1 MENQNDR
8 DIYVIPPNFVD
19 TGTFFGGMFK
29 ARNVIEAGIL
39 AGGTGIP
46 VFLFLPA
53 GLTVRVIVLCLTS
66 LPLGLFALIGIS
78 GESLTSF
85 LAIFLKYLRNRRV
98 VGGDKEEVQGQ
109 KGKARRTKPQG
120 AGSQDGD
127 CHINGR
133 ESRRGDRRGSLQR
146 SRKETGLAVDYREM
160 CGEAHPERR
169 QVIARGHTSGRNN
182 SKDSTDRKNY
192 NVRKNSK
199 GSIGG
204 ISGWRRTGEEDFPEE
219 FDQVKGY
226 EIRQKL
232 RPSQGR
238 RSHEEWDG
246 EPGSIRNGGTESMGD
261 KRQDSRRRQIGD
273 VQKRAGQGNSDRQ
286 GKPSGQVNTGRQGKP
301 NGQVNAD
308 RHGKANIQVNAE
320 RYGKTIRQAEGD
332 RQGKSGR
339 QAKAEMCHIEG
350 RNRYNK
356 DAGMQKKLNANSQGQ
371 DRAKHRSSAKAKHQ
385 PQAFLNP
392 LAEYLPISKV
402 ENGMIY
408 TKDHRYVKVV
418 EVVPINFLL
427 RSAREQRGII
437 YSFVSYLKISPV
449 KLQFK
454 VLTRRADIGRH
465 INTVRREMAQETNG
479 QCRLMQEDYLQFVQQ
494 ISSREAVTRRF
505 FLIFE
510 YEPWDARRGDEEAE
524 AISQLQ
530 GAVRTAS
537 NYLRQCGNEV
547 VIPDNEDEFTVE
559 VLYNLLCRNESAEKP
574 LARKVQE
581 VEAGYRNSAG
591 GSWSRQDMGDTE
603 DGSCHEDSIPA
614 VEFFAPKSIDF
625 THSHYICIDGL
636 YYAYLMVPS
645 DGYRSQVPAGWL
657 SLMVNA
663 GDGIDLDMFLSRQPK
678 ELIIQKV
685 GQQLRINRSR
695 IKDASDT
702 NTDFDD
708 IDSAIRSGYFLKEG
722 LANNEDF
729 YYMNLLVTV
738 TASTVDDLEWKVN
751 EMKKLLLSQDM
762 RASACHFREEQAF
775 LSTLPLVSVEKK
787 LYGRSRRNL
796 LTGGAAGC
804 YPFTSYEMCDDNG
817 ILLGVNKYNSSLI
830 IVDIFNSAVYKN
842 ANMAILGTSGA
853 GKTFTMQL
861 MALRMRR
868 KGIPIFIIA
877 PLKGHEFH
885 RACANVGGE
894 FIQVSPASPHCINV
908 MEIRQV
914 DRSVSALL
922 DGPDITLSELAE
934 KIQRLH
940 IFFSLLIPDMT
951 HEERQLLDEAMI
963 HTYNAKGITHDNGS
977 LADPDC
983 PERYR
988 EMPVLGDLYRVLKES
1003 PDTQRLANIL
1013 NRLVNGSASTFNQQT
1028 NVSLQNKYTVLDI
1041 SSLTGDLL
1049 TVGMFVAL
1057 DFVWDRAKEDRTEE
1071 KTIFIDECWQLLSGA
1086 GATGTRLAGDFVLEI
1101 FKTIRG
1107 YGGSA
1112 VCASQDLN
1120 DFFNLDG
1127 GRFGKGII
1135 NNSKTKIILNLED
1148 EEAVRVQD
1156 ALHLSDAEVMEITH
1170 FERGNGL
1177 ISTNSNNIM
1186 IEFKASPLEKELI
1199 TTDRRELK
1207 ELVERMRQG
1216 DGAELE

>member
-1 MENQNDR
+1 MNNQNDH
-8 DIYVIPPNFVD
+8 DTYIIPPNFVD
-19 TGTFFGGMFK
+19 TGTFFGGMFR

-39 AGGTGIP
+39 AAVTGVP
-46 VFLFLPA
+46 VFLFLPF
-53 GLTVRVIVLCLTS
+53 GLTARIIVLCLTT
-66 LPLGLFALIGIS
+66 LPLVLFALIGIS
-78 GESLTSF
+78 GESLSSF
-85 LAIFLKYLRNRRV
+85 LVIFLKYMKNRRI
-98 VGGDKEEVQGQ
+98 VGGGESQEAVRTAPGAKKKRKEAKKAKPCPDKTMMSEHMNQSE
-109 KGKARRTKPQG
+109 KTE
-120 AGSQDGD
+120 GSKK
-127 CHINGR
+127 NGR
-133 ESRRGDRRGSLQR
+133 NE
-146 SRKETGLAVDYREM
+146 K
-160 CGEAHPERR
+160 
-169 QVIARGHTSGRNN
+169 
-182 SKDSTDRKNY
+182 
-192 NVRKNSK
+192 
-199 GSIGG
+199 IGG
-204 ISGWRRTGEEDFPEE
+204 ISGWRRRGEEDFPAE
-219 FDQVKGY
+219 FDQIKGY

-232 RPSQGR
+232 RPSQTQKKQQDGTQRKKSAGGR
-238 RSHEEWDG
+238 KR
-246 EPGSIRNGGTESMGD
+246 GSQ
-261 KRQDSRRRQIGD
+261 QDSR
-273 VQKRAGQGNSDRQ
+273 K
-286 GKPSGQVNTGRQGKP
+286 
-301 NGQVNAD
+301 
-308 RHGKANIQVNAE
+308 KAA
-320 RYGKTIRQAEGD
+320 
-332 RQGKSGR
+332 GKSAGPD
-339 QAKAEMCHIEG
+339 H
-350 RNRYNK
+350 RNNW
-356 DAGMQKKLNANSQGQ
+356 QKKG
-371 DRAKHRSSAKAKHQ
+371 RSPRKPLRTPE
-385 PQAFLNP
+385 PQFTHLNP
-392 LAEYLPISKV
+392 VADYLPIRKI
-402 ENGMIY
+402 ENGVIY

-418 EVVPINFLL
+418 EVIPINFLL
-427 RSAREQRGII
+427 RSAREQRSII

-465 INTVRREMAQETNG
+465 METVRREMAQETNG
-479 QCRLMQEDYLQFVQQ
+479 QCRLMQEDYLQFIQQ
-494 ISSREAVTRRF
+494 ICSREAVTRRF
-505 FLIFE
+505 FLVFE
-510 YEPWDARRGDEEAE
+510 YEPWSNARRTDEEGE
-524 AISQLQ
+524 AIGSLQ
-530 GAVRTAS
+530 SAVHTAS

-547 VIPDNEDEFTVE
+547 VLPDNEDEFTID
-559 VLYNLLCRNESAEKP
+559 VLYNLLCRNESAANP
-574 LARKVQE
+574 LPVRAKE
-581 VEAGYRNSAG
+581 VVAQYLANGREAEI
-591 GSWSRQDMGDTE
+591 D
-603 DGSCHEDSIPA
+603 HIPA
-614 VEFFAPKSIDF
+614 GEFIAPTGIDF
-625 THSHYICIDGL
+625 THGRYICIDGL
-636 YYAYLMVPS
+636 YYAYLLIPS
-645 DGYRSQVPAGWL
+645 DGYKTHVPAGWL

-678 ELIIQKV
+678 ERIIQKV

-729 YYMNLLVTV
+729 YFMNLLVTI
-738 TASTVDDLEWKVN
+738 TAPNEEDLEWKVS

-762 RASACHFREEQAF
+762 RVSACHFREEQAF
-775 LSTLPLVSVEKK
+775 LTALPLVSVEKG
-787 LYGRSRRNL
+787 LYERSRRNL
-796 LTGGAAGC
+796 LTGGAASC

-914 DRSVSALL
+914 DRTVNELL
-922 DGPDITLSELAE
+922 DGPGIQLSELAE

-940 IFFSLLIPDMT
+940 IFFSLLIPDMN
-951 HEERQLLDEAMI
+951 HEERQLLDEALI
-963 HTYNAKGITHDNGS
+963 HTYNKKGITHDNAS
-977 LADPDC
+977 LADPKD
-983 PERYR
+983 PARYR
-988 EMPVLGDLYRVLKES
+988 EMPVLGDLYGILKKS
-1003 PDTQRLANIL
+1003 AATKRLANIL

-1028 NVSLQNKYTVLDI
+1028 NVSLDNRYTVLDI

-1120 DFFNLDG
+1120 DFFNLDE

-1148 EEAVRVQD
+1148 DEAMRVQS
-1156 ALHLSDAEVMEITH
+1156 ALHLSDAEIMEVTH

-1177 ISTNSNNIM
+1177 ISTNNNNIM
-1186 IEFKASPLEKELI
+1186 VEFKASPLEKDLI

-1207 ELVERMRQG
+1207 DIVERMRRQNEAG
-1216 DGAELE
+1216 

>member
-29 ARNVIEAGIL
+29 ARNVVEAGIL

-66 LPLGLFALIGIS
+66 LPLALLALIGIS

-85 LAIFLKYLRNRRV
+85 LVIFLKYLRNRRV
-98 VGGDKEEVQGQ
+98 VGGEREEGEDGKSRKTKMRTAGNKPSGGYKRTAGEAGDNAQEACIAGDGKQAGEGTCVGSRAKDAEGKRQETGHARHYQETRRKTYPERKEADTRKSQSGS
-109 KGKARRTKPQG
+109 KGK
-120 AGSQDGD
+120 
-127 CHINGR
+127 NGR
-133 ESRRGDRRGSLQR
+133 
-146 SRKETGLAVDYREM
+146 
-160 CGEAHPERR
+160 
-169 QVIARGHTSGRNN
+169 
-182 SKDSTDRKNY
+182 
-192 NVRKNSK
+192 K
-199 GSIGG
+199 GNMGG

-219 FDQVKGY
+219 FDQIKGY

-232 RPSQGR
+232 RPSQSRKSREDGDGEADRKGNDGSFQGSAR
-238 RSHEEWDG
+238 RS
-246 EPGSIRNGGTESMGD
+246 GGTGD
-261 KRQDSRRRQIGD
+261 GRAERGNPNRDGQERNIQKRTGQEQPKRQDKSEKHPDKGHKSCR
-273 VQKRAGQGNSDRQ
+273 
-286 GKPSGQVNTGRQGKP
+286 
-301 NGQVNAD
+301 NA
-308 RHGKANIQVNAE
+308 
-320 RYGKTIRQAEGD
+320 
-332 RQGKSGR
+332 SGR
-339 QAKAEMCHIEG
+339 KQKSSRTQS
-350 RNRYNK
+350 RNP
-356 DAGMQKKLNANSQGQ
+356 GSPGQ
-371 DRAKHRSSAKAKHQ
+371 DRAKRRNPAKGIHQ
-385 PQAFLNP
+385 PQAFQNP
-392 LAEYLPISKV
+392 VAEYLPIARV
-402 ENGMIY
+402 ANGIIY

-418 EVVPINFLL
+418 EVVPVNFLL

-465 INTVRREMAQETNG
+465 ISTVRKEMAQETNG

-547 VIPDNEDEFTVE
+547 IIPENEDEFTVD

-574 LARKVQE
+574 LSRKVQE
-581 VEAGYRNSAG
+581 VAAHYRSPAG
-591 GSWSRQDMGDTE
+591 
-603 DGSCHEDSIPA
+603 DGIPA
-614 VEFFAPKSIDF
+614 VEFFVPKTIDF
-625 THSHYICIDGL
+625 THGNYICIDGL

-685 GQQLRINRSR
+685 GQQLRINRSK

-729 YYMNLLVTV
+729 YYMNLLITV
-738 TASTVDDLEWKVN
+738 TATTVDDLEWKVN

-762 RASACHFREEQAF
+762 RASTCHFREEQAF
-775 LSTLPLVSVEKK
+775 LSTLPLVSMEKK

-817 ILLGVNKYNSSLI
+817 ILLGVNRYNSSLI

-940 IFFSLLIPDMT
+940 IFFSLLIPDMS

-963 HTYNAKGITHDNGS
+963 HTYNAKGITHDNES
-977 LADPDC
+977 LADP
-983 PERYR
+983 ERPGKYR
-988 EMPVLGDLYRVLKES
+988 GMPVLGDLYRVLKRS

-1186 IEFKASPLEKELI
+1186 VEFKASPLEKELI

-1216 DGAELE
+1216 DGTGQGVKEP

>member
-46 VFLFLPA
+46 IFLFLPA
-53 GLTVRVIVLCLTS
+53 GLTVRIIVLCLTS
-66 LPLGLFALIGIS
+66 LPLALVALIGIS

-98 VGGDKEEVQGQ
+98 VGGEEVQEEKGRVQRTKERIPKRPRRTSEDAEDGGQ
-109 KGKARRTKPQG
+109 KAYISEDNRGTRKEIPKEGRKRTG
-120 AGSQDGD
+120 
-127 CHINGR
+127 
-133 ESRRGDRRGSLQR
+133 
-146 SRKETGLAVDYREM
+146 ETGLYQEVHKKACPELE
-160 CGEAHPERR
+160 EAARR
-169 QVIARGHTSGRNN
+169 KHICNGKGR
-182 SKDSTDRKNY
+182 
-192 NVRKNSK
+192 
-199 GSIGG
+199 IGG

-226 EIRQKL
+226 GIRQKL
-232 RPSQGR
+232 RPSQSR
-238 RSHEEWDG
+238 TRWEEWDG
-246 EPGSIRNGGTESMGD
+246 QPDRKGRGGFSQGSSRKSGGAREERAGAGN
-261 KRQDSRRRQIGD
+261 QN
-273 VQKRAGQGNSDRQ
+273 RAGQKKPVQRKSDRQ
-286 GKPSGQVNTGRQGKP
+286 NP
-301 NGQVNAD
+301 AD
-308 RHGKANIQVNAE
+308 RYHSE
-320 RYGKTIRQAEGD
+320 RLDCSKKDYGRKQKRPKTKGQ
-332 RQGKSGR
+332 S
-339 QAKAEMCHIEG
+339 
-350 RNRYNK
+350 RNRTRRRDSARATY
-356 DAGMQKKLNANSQGQ
+356 QSQPF
-371 DRAKHRSSAKAKHQ
+371 RNHV
-385 PQAFLNP
+385 
-392 LAEYLPISKV
+392 AESLPISKV
-402 ENGMIY
+402 EDGMIY

-427 RSAREQRGII
+427 RSSREQRGII

-547 VIPDNEDEFTVE
+547 IIPDNEDEFTVD
-559 VLYNLLCRNESAEKP
+559 VLYNLLCRNESAVKP
-574 LARKVQE
+574 LSRKVQE
-581 VEAGYRNSAG
+581 VAAGYRNFAG
-591 GSWSRQDMGDTE
+591 DSWSRKDMGNGFAQGDVLSE
-603 DGSCHEDSIPA
+603 RDMRDGFNQGYIRDNSRHGDAEGSSFYEGSIPA

-685 GQQLRINRSR
+685 GQQLRINRSK

-729 YYMNLLVTV
+729 YYMNLLITV

-762 RASACHFREEQAF
+762 RASSCHFREEQAF
-775 LSTLPLVSVEKK
+775 LSTLPLVSMEKK
-787 LYGRSRRNL
+787 LYGRTKRNL

-922 DGPDITLSELAE
+922 DGPDIALSELAE

-963 HTYNAKGITHDNGS
+963 HTYNAKGITHDNES

-983 PERYR
+983 PGRYR

-1186 IEFKASPLEKELI
+1186 VEFKASPLEKELI

-1216 DGAELE
+1216 DGAGME